1 MSSHANDFKKWKKSR
16 ILRQTDFELL
26 LICVVNSIHFN
37 TNSENHTPF
46 PEEKKLILLCLFVI
60 IHCFSYQW
68 FVVNIFYYYGF
79 FGMHFFEFL
88 IKQVTILQFFFKI
101 FIPIYSSYRAIIL
114 KISSMC
120 FWRLHLFFNKNYLR
134 CLPLHKVL
142 TIKKKT
148 SWDQSKKPYFKE

>member
-1 MSSHANDFKKWKKSR
+1 MVNLISSRKRFNIYYNKVRFGKTILGTQIYIISTLWNIKRRFMKITIVFPCKWLQKMKEITNSK
-16 ILRQTDFELL
+16 TDFELL

-79 FGMHFFEFL
+79 FWDALFW
-88 IKQVTILQFFFKI
+88 I
-101 FIPIYSSYRAIIL
+101 SY
-114 KISSMC
+114 
-120 FWRLHLFFNKNYLR
+120 
-134 CLPLHKVL
+134 
-142 TIKKKT
+142 
-148 SWDQSKKPYFKE
+148 